1 MNSFDWLLRIFEV
14 SDVSAQ
20 QRIVDMLV
28 GAPRVAVH
36 CASRDSDHYVFVD
49 AQGEDCAHLAHDLV
63 MCADPDAR
71 LVHTSEGPTGSG
83 TRPGARAIRLPM
95 RMPADLVG

>member
-1 MNSFDWLLRIFEV
+1 MNSFDWLLHIFEV

-49 AQGEDCAHLAHDLV
+49 AQDEDCAHLAHDLV

-71 LVHTSEGPTGSG
+71 LVHTSEGPTGAGSHH
-83 TRPGARAIRLPM
+83 GARVVRLPL
-95 RMPADLVG
+95 RVHEDLVG